1 MFPGRFPR
9 TFLTLLSA
17 TLAAVAGAQ
26 TQVQPQAPEPPPTHP
41 ANATVLHAG
50 TQLVIVDVVVQDKDG
65 HPIHGLKKE
74 DFSLLEDKK
83 PQEVTTFEEH
93 ALGSPAKPGPAM
105 PNMPPG
111 TFTNYTPA
119 PPSGALN
126 ILLLDALNTPM
137 KDQSYVRY
145 QLQQYVNKADPGT
158 RIAIFGLNNR
168 LTILQG
174 FTSDPQ
180 VLKNAVDH
188 KLLPR
193 ASNLLDDPVGTDSDS
208 DLLSSGLGS
217 SQASANVAQFEAMTA
232 SFQMQL
238 RMQYTLDAFNVLAR
252 YLSGFPGRKN
262 LIWFSGSFPLD
273 ILPDASL
280 ADPFSVVASSEDEF
294 RETTSLLTRAEVA
307 IYPIDARGLM
317 VNPVFSAAR
326 SGRGMTTG
334 PAFANAIASFGQS
347 QALEHITMEA
357 MANDTGGHAFYNTN
371 GLADAVAKAIET
383 GSNYYTIAYT
393 PTNRKWDGNYRNI
406 AVKLSGAYN
415 GYKLAYRQG
424 YFADDPDHPHN
435 KEEAVSMTEAAAVQ
449 SHSAVAYADAAMA
462 RGAPTPQDILF
473 KVRVLPAST
482 TTEDTLAAG
491 NVPDPDPKSKLKGP
505 YRRFD
510 IDYAALA
517 AAVTLKAQPDGSH
530 TGAVEFTVLLYDPDG
545 KLLNAAG
552 KSVNINLTPENYK
565 QYLEAAKAGTGIG
578 AHLEISAPVKQETYL
593 RIAIHDIPSNHFG
606 VVEVPVSSVIHLPPA
621 PPTPITATP
630 PNTNPTPPTPQ

>member
-1 MFPGRFPR
+1 MTFFRKLPCA
-9 TFLTLLSA
+9 FLTLLV
-17 TLAAVAGAQ
+17 AAAGAQ
-26 TQVQPQAPEPPPTHP
+26 TKTPEPPPTHP

-50 TQLVIVDVVVQDKDG
+50 TQLVIVDVVVQDHDG
-65 HPIHGLKKE
+65 HPIHGLKRE
-74 DFSLLEDKK
+74 DFALLEDKK
-83 PQEVTTFEEH
+83 PQEISTFEEH
-93 ALGSPAKPGPAM
+93 TTGSPPKPGPTM

-111 TFTNYTPA
+111 TFTDYTPV
-119 PPSGALN
+119 PPNGTLN

-180 VLKNAVDH
+180 ILKDAVDH

-208 DLLSSGLGS
+208 DLMSGGFGGA
-217 SQASANVAQFEAMTA
+217 QVSANVAQFEAMTA

-294 RETTSLLTRAEVA
+294 RETTNLLTRSQVA
-307 IYPIDARGLM
+307 VYPIDARGLM
-317 VNPVFSAAR
+317 TQPVFSASR

-347 QALEHITMEA
+347 QAMEHITMEA

-371 GLADAVAKAIET
+371 GLADAVAKAIEA
-383 GSNYYTIAYT
+383 GSNYYTLAYT
-393 PTNRKWDGNYRNI
+393 PANHKWDGNYRNI
-406 AVKLSGAYN
+406 AVKLSGAYSA
-415 GYKLAYRQG
+415 YKLAYRQG
-424 YFADDPDHPHN
+424 YFADDPDHPRT
-435 KEEAVSMTEAAAVQ
+435 KEDAQAITQTASVQ
-449 SHSAVAYADAAMA
+449 NHTAESYAQAAMA

-473 KVRVLPAST
+473 KVRVLPSTT
-482 TTEDTLAAG
+482 TTEDALAPG
-491 NVPDPDPKSKLKGP
+491 NVPDPDPKSKFKGP

-510 IDYAALA
+510 VDFAALA
-517 AAVTLKAQPDGSH
+517 AAVTLVPQSDGSH

-545 KLLNAAG
+545 KLLNATG
-552 KSVNINLTPENYK
+552 KSVNLNLNPEDYK
-565 QYLEAAKAGTGIG
+565 QYIQAAKAGTGIG

-593 RIAIHDIPSNHFG
+593 RIAIHDVPANHFV
-606 VVEVPVSSVIHLPPA
+606 VVELPVSSVSRLPPV
-621 PPTPITATP
+621 PPQPSQQPAAAT
-630 PNTNPTPPTPQ
+630 TPTPQ